1 MSITPIKILIAD
13 DHPVVR
19 EGIKQIIGKAPDMII
34 GGEAL
39 TGQEVLDKIDQ
50 DSWDVLILDV
60 NMPGKDGFEV
70 MREVRRNHPRLPILI
85 LSVYPEEQIGV
96 RILRA
101 GASGFLNKESAPKEL
116 LNAIRKIFSGGKF
129 VSPTLAEKLAVE
141 IGAPS
146 GKEPH
151 TLLSDR
157 EFQVLRFI
165 ASGKTI
171 SEIGN
176 QLSISEKTVR
186 TYRDRLL
193 KKMNLKNDVE
203 LTHYALKHQLI
214 ESLNE

>member
-1 MSITPIKILIAD
+1 MPTTRMKILIAD

-19 EGIKQIIGKAPDMII
+19 EGIKQIIGKASDMIV

-39 TGQEVLDKIDQ
+39 TGQEVLDRV
-50 DSWDVLILDV
+50 SREEWDIVILDI

-70 MREVRRNHPRLPILI
+70 LREIRHDHPKLPILI

-116 LNAIRKIFSGGKF
+116 LNAIRKIHSGGKY
-129 VSPTLAEKLAVE
+129 VSPSLAEKLAVE
-141 IGAPS
+141 IEFRAG
-146 GKEPH
+146 GEPH
-151 TLLSDR
+151 KTLSDR
-157 EFQVLRFI
+157 EFQVLCYI
-165 ASGKTI
+165 ATGKTI
-171 SEIGN
+171 SEIGD

-214 ESLNE
+214 ESLKE

>member
-1 MSITPIKILIAD
+1 MQNIPIKILIAD

-19 EGIKQIIGKAPDMII
+19 EGIKQIIGRAPDMVI

-39 TGQEVLDKIDQ
+39 TGQEVLDKIAQ
-50 DSWDVLILDV
+50 ETWDVVILDV

-70 MREVRRNHPRLPILI
+70 LRELKRDVPKLPILV

-101 GASGFLNKESAPKEL
+101 GASGFLNKESAPKQL
-116 LNAIRKIFSGGKF
+116 LNAIRKIHSGGKF
-129 VSPTLAEKLAVE
+129 VSPSLAEKLAVE
-141 IGAPS
+141 IESRTAGELHK
-146 GKEPH
+146 G
-151 TLLSDR
+151 LSNR
-157 EFQVLRFI
+157 EFQVLCLI

-171 SEIGN
+171 AEIGTHF
-176 QLSISEKTVR
+176 SISEKTVR

-203 LTHYALKHQLI
+203 ITHYALKHQLI
-214 ESLNE
+214 EAMRE

>member
-1 MSITPIKILIAD
+1 MPTQKIKILIAD

-39 TGQEVLDKIDQ
+39 TGQEVLDKV
-50 DSWDVLILDV
+50 SSEEWDVIILDV
-60 NMPGKDGFEV
+60 NMPGKDGFV
-70 MREVRRNHPRLPILI
+70 VLRELRRDHPKLPILI

-116 LNAIRKIFSGGKF
+116 LNAIRKIHAGGKF

-141 IGAPS
+141 IEYRTGN
-146 GKEPH
+146 EPH
-151 TLLSDR
+151 TILSDR
-157 EFQVLRFI
+157 EFQILCFI

-176 QLSISEKTVR
+176 DLSISEKTVR
-186 TYRDRLL
+186 TYRDRLM

-203 LTHYALKHQLI
+203 LTHYALKHHLI
-214 ESLNE
+214 ESLND